1 MKKISVI
8 LSCLLVLVFHFSQI
22 IKADENSWDS
32 ERTRSFTLFL
42 SIEENELHIY
52 SEKQWDNIH
61 IQIRDINGII
71 YTLSPILLPAGEE
84 TVIPLGKELPAGNY
98 QVSLIKNGCP
108 INWYITIQ

>member
-1 MKKISVI
+1 MKKRVVT
-8 LSCLLVLVFHFSQI
+8 LFCLLICVLPFLQV
-22 IKADENSWDS
+22 IKAEENSWIPKES
-32 ERTRSFTLFL
+32 RSLSLSLF
-42 SIEENELHIY
+42 IEENELHIY